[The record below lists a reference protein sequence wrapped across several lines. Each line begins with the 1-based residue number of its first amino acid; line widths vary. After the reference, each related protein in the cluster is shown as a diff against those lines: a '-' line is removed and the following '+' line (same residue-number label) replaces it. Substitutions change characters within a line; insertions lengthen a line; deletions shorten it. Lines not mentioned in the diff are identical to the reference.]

1 MSYMDYNQF
10 KAIMA
15 ENGYQKSKAV
25 DVYLD
30 KAMHYNKL
38 IKSIK
43 ANIKDKEPVIKLKME
58 KFIKKYDDA
67 RIEAVWDAINV
78 AKLEKYQGWKF
89 IEDGDEFILQLQIKY
104 QGNMKQ
110 ATEFEKKQV
119 ELSTLYE
126 QAYKE
131 IEKWTNLE
139 KLEKLKD

>member
-25 DVYLD
+25 DVYLN
-30 KAMHYNKL
+30 KAMYYNKL

-43 ANIKDKEPVIKLKME
+43 ANIKDKEPVVKLKME
-58 KFIKKYDDA
+58 KFVKKYDDA
-67 RIEAVWDAINV
+67 RIEAVWGAINV
-78 AKLEKYQGWKF
+78 AKLEKYQGWRF
-89 IEDGDEFILQLQIKY
+89 IEDGEEFILQLQIKY

-110 ATEFEKKQV
+110 ATEFEQKQV

-131 IEKWTNLE
+131 I
-139 KLEKLKD
+139 

>member
-1 MSYMDYNQF
+1 MSYMDYNEF

-25 DVYLD
+25 DVYLN

-43 ANIKDKEPVIKLKME
+43 ANIKDKEPVVKLKME
-58 KFIKKYDDA
+58 KFVKKYDDA
-67 RIEAVWDAINV
+67 RVEAVWDAINV
-78 AKLEKYQGWKF
+78 AKLEKYQGWRF
-89 IEDGDEFILQLQIKY
+89 IEDGEEFILQLQIKY
-104 QGNMKQ
+104 QGKLKE
-110 ATEFEKKQV
+110 ATEFEQKQV

-131 IEKWTNLE
+131 IGQNE
-139 KLEKLKD
+139 

>member
-25 DVYLD
+25 DVYLN

-43 ANIKDKEPVIKLKME
+43 ANIKDKQPIVKVKME
-58 KFIKKYDDA
+58 KFIKMYNDK
-67 RIEAVWDAINV
+67 RIEAVWNAINV

-89 IEDGDEFILQLQIKY
+89 IEDGEEFILQLQIKY

-110 ATEFEKKQV
+110 ATEFEQKQV

-131 IEKWTNLE
+131 IRQ
-139 KLEKLKD
+139 

>member
-25 DVYLD
+25 DVYLN

-43 ANIKDKEPVIKLKME
+43 ANIKDKEPVVKFKME
-58 KFIKKYDDA
+58 KFVKKYDDA
-67 RIEAVWDAINV
+67 RVEAVWDAINV

-89 IEDGDEFILQLQIKY
+89 IEDGEEFILQLQIKY
-104 QGNMKQ
+104 QGKLKK

-131 IEKWTNLE
+131 IEK
-139 KLEKLKD
+139 

>member
-25 DVYLD
+25 DVYLN

-43 ANIKDKEPVIKLKME
+43 ANIKDKEPVVKLKME
-58 KFIKKYDDA
+58 KFVKKYDDA
-67 RIEAVWDAINV
+67 RIEAVWNAINV
-78 AKLEKYQGWKF
+78 AKLEKIQGWRF

-104 QGNMKQ
+104 QGDMKQ
-110 ATEFEKKQV
+110 ATEFEQKQV

-131 IEKWTNLE
+131 TGK
-139 KLEKLKD
+139 

>member
-25 DVYLD
+25 DVYLN
-30 KAMHYNKL
+30 KAMHYHRLTQK
-38 IKSIK
+38 IV
-43 ANIKDKEPVIKLKME
+43 ANTQDKEPVVKLKME

-89 IEDGDEFILQLQIKY
+89 IEDGEEFILQLQIKY

-110 ATEFEKKQV
+110 ATEFEQKQV

-131 IEKWTNLE
+131 IGK
-139 KLEKLKD
+139 

>member
-25 DVYLD
+25 DVYLN

-38 IKSIK
+38 AKRLVT
-43 ANIKDKEPVIKLKME
+43 NTQDKEQVVKLKME

-89 IEDGDEFILQLQIKY
+89 IEDGEEFILQLQIKY

-131 IEKWTNLE
+131 IEK
-139 KLEKLKD
+139 

>member
-10 KAIMA
+10 KAIMS

-43 ANIKDKEPVIKLKME
+43 ANIKDKEPVVKLKME
-58 KFIKKYDDA
+58 KFVKKYDDA

-89 IEDGDEFILQLQIKY
+89 IEDGEEFILQLQIKY

-131 IEKWTNLE
+131 TGK
-139 KLEKLKD
+139 

>member
-131 IEKWTNLE
+131 IEK
-139 KLEKLKD
+139 

>member
-1 MSYMDYNQF
+1 MSYMDYNEF

-25 DVYLD
+25 DVYLN

-38 IKSIK
+38 AKRLVT
-43 ANIKDKEPVIKLKME
+43 NTQDKEPVVRLKME
-58 KFIKKYDDA
+58 KFVKKYDNA

-110 ATEFEKKQV
+110 ATEFEQKQV

-131 IEKWTNLE
+131 IEK
-139 KLEKLKD
+139 K

>member
-25 DVYLD
+25 DVYLN
-30 KAMHYNKL
+30 KAMHYHRLARK
-38 IKSIK
+38 IV
-43 ANIKDKEPVIKLKME
+43 ANTQDKPVVKLKME
-58 KFIKKYDDA
+58 KFVKKYDNA

-78 AKLEKYQGWKF
+78 AKLEKYQGWRF

-104 QGNMKQ
+104 QGKLKK
-110 ATEFEKKQV
+110 ATDFEKKQV

-131 IEKWTNLE
+131 IGQNE
-139 KLEKLKD
+139 

>member
-43 ANIKDKEPVIKLKME
+43 ANIKDKEPVVKLKME

-110 ATEFEKKQV
+110 ATEFEQKQV

-131 IEKWTNLE
+131 IEK
-139 KLEKLKD
+139 

>member
-25 DVYLD
+25 DVYLN

-43 ANIKDKEPVIKLKME
+43 ANIKDKEPVVKLKME
-58 KFIKKYDDA
+58 KFVKKYDDA

-89 IEDGDEFILQLQIKY
+89 IEDGEEFILQLQIKY

-131 IEKWTNLE
+131 IGQNE
-139 KLEKLKD
+139 

>member
-1 MSYMDYNQF
+1 MSYMDYNEF

-25 DVYLD
+25 DVYLN

-58 KFIKKYDDA
+58 KFVKKYDDA

-89 IEDGDEFILQLQIKY
+89 IEDGEEFILQLQIKY

-110 ATEFEKKQV
+110 ATEFEQKQV

-126 QAYKE
+126 QAYKRG
-131 IEKWTNLE
+131 
-139 KLEKLKD
+139 KLHD

>member
-25 DVYLD
+25 DVYLN
-30 KAMHYNKL
+30 KAMYYNKL

-43 ANIKDKEPVIKLKME
+43 ANIKDKEPVVKLKME
-58 KFIKKYDDA
+58 KFVKKYDDA
-67 RIEAVWDAINV
+67 RIEAVWGAINV

-89 IEDGDEFILQLQIKY
+89 IEDGEEFILQLQIKY

-131 IEKWTNLE
+131 TGK
-139 KLEKLKD
+139 

>member
-1 MSYMDYNQF
+1 MSYMDYKEF

-25 DVYLD
+25 DVYLN
-30 KAMHYNKL
+30 KAMHYHRLAQKVVVNTQ
-38 IKSIK
+38 
-43 ANIKDKEPVIKLKME
+43 DKEPVVKLKME
-58 KFIKKYDDA
+58 KFVKKYDDA
-67 RIEAVWDAINV
+67 RIEAVWDAISV
-78 AKLEKYQGWKF
+78 AKLEKLQGWKF

-131 IEKWTNLE
+131 IRQNE
-139 KLEKLKD
+139 

>member
-25 DVYLD
+25 DVYLN
-30 KAMHYNKL
+30 KAMHYHRLAQK
-38 IKSIK
+38 IV
-43 ANIKDKEPVIKLKME
+43 ANTHDKEPVVRLKME
-58 KFIKKYDDA
+58 KFVKKYDDA

-78 AKLEKYQGWKF
+78 AKLEKYQGWRF

-104 QGNMKQ
+104 QGDMKQ
-110 ATEFEKKQV
+110 ATEFEQKQV
-119 ELSTLYE
+119 ELATLYE

-131 IEKWTNLE
+131 IRQ
-139 KLEKLKD
+139 

>member
-30 KAMHYNKL
+30 KAMYYHRLAQK
-38 IKSIK
+38 IV
-43 ANIKDKEPVIKLKME
+43 ANTQDKEPVVRLKME
-58 KFIKKYDDA
+58 KFVKKYDDA
-67 RIEAVWDAINV
+67 RVEAVWDAINV
-78 AKLEKYQGWKF
+78 AKLEKYQGWRF
-89 IEDGDEFILQLQIKY
+89 VEDGDEFILQLQIKY

-110 ATEFEKKQV
+110 ATEFEQKQV

-131 IEKWTNLE
+131 IRQNE
-139 KLEKLKD
+139 

>member
-1 MSYMDYNQF
+1 MSYMDYNEFQ
-10 KAIMA
+10 AIMA

-43 ANIKDKEPVIKLKME
+43 ANTKDKEPIVKLKME

-67 RIEAVWDAINV
+67 RVEAVWDAINV
-78 AKLEKYQGWKF
+78 AKLEKYQGWRF

-131 IEKWTNLE
+131 IEK
-139 KLEKLKD
+139 

>member
-1 MSYMDYNQF
+1 MDYNEFQ
-10 KAIMA
+10 AIML
-15 ENGYQKSKAV
+15 ENSYQQSKAV
-25 DVYLD
+25 EVYLN
-30 KAMHYNKL
+30 KASYYTRL
-38 IKSIK
+38 IKRIVENTSDKQPIVK
-43 ANIKDKEPVIKLKME
+43 AKIE
-58 KFIKKYDDA
+58 KFIKMYNDK

-89 IEDGDEFILQLQIKY
+89 IEDGEEFILQLQIKY

-131 IEKWTNLE
+131 TGK
-139 KLEKLKD
+139 

>member
-43 ANIKDKEPVIKLKME
+43 ANIKDKQPIVKVKME
-58 KFIKKYDDA
+58 KFIKMYNDK
-67 RIEAVWDAINV
+67 RVEAVWDAINV
-78 AKLEKYQGWKF
+78 AKLEKCQGWKF
-89 IEDGDEFILQLQIKY
+89 IENGDEFILQLQIKY

-110 ATEFEKKQV
+110 ATEFEQKQV

-131 IEKWTNLE
+131 IRQ
-139 KLEKLKD
+139 

>member
-25 DVYLD
+25 DVYLN

-43 ANIKDKEPVIKLKME
+43 ANIKDKEPVVKLKME
-58 KFIKKYDDA
+58 KFVKKYDDA

-78 AKLEKYQGWKF
+78 AKLEKCQGWRF

-110 ATEFEKKQV
+110 ATEFEQKQV
-119 ELSTLYE
+119 ELSTLFE

-131 IEKWTNLE
+131 TGK
-139 KLEKLKD
+139 

>member
-25 DVYLD
+25 DVYLN

-38 IKSIK
+38 AKRLVT
-43 ANIKDKEPVIKLKME
+43 NTQDKEQVVKLKME

-67 RIEAVWDAINV
+67 RVEAVWDAINV
-78 AKLEKYQGWKF
+78 AKLEKYQGWRF
-89 IEDGDEFILQLQIKY
+89 IEDGEEFILQLQIKY
-104 QGNMKQ
+104 QGKLKE
-110 ATEFEKKQV
+110 ATEFEQKQV

-131 IEKWTNLE
+131 IGQNE
-139 KLEKLKD
+139 

>member
-25 DVYLD
+25 DVYLN
-30 KAMHYNKL
+30 KAMHYHRLAQKIVTNTQ
-38 IKSIK
+38 
-43 ANIKDKEPVIKLKME
+43 DKEPVVRLKME
-58 KFIKKYDDA
+58 KFVKKYDDA
-67 RIEAVWDAINV
+67 RIEAVWDAISV
-78 AKLEKYQGWKF
+78 AELEKLQGWKF
-89 IEDGDEFILQLQIKY
+89 IENGDEFILQLQIKY

-131 IEKWTNLE
+131 IRQ
-139 KLEKLKD
+139 

>member
-1 MSYMDYNQF
+1 MSYMDYNEF

-30 KAMHYNKL
+30 KAMYYHRLDQK
-38 IKSIK
+38 IVS
-43 ANIKDKEPVIKLKME
+43 NIQDKEPVVRLKME
-58 KFIKKYDDA
+58 KFVKKYDDA

-78 AKLEKYQGWKF
+78 AKLEKYQGWRF

-110 ATEFEKKQV
+110 ATEFEQKQV

-131 IEKWTNLE
+131 IGQNE
-139 KLEKLKD
+139 

>member
-25 DVYLD
+25 DVYLN

-38 IKSIK
+38 AKRLVT
-43 ANIKDKEPVIKLKME
+43 NTQDKEPVVKLKME
-58 KFIKKYDDA
+58 KFIKKYDDT

-78 AKLEKYQGWKF
+78 AKLEKYQGWRF

-110 ATEFEKKQV
+110 ATEFEQKQV

-131 IEKWTNLE
+131 IGQNE
-139 KLEKLKD
+139 

>member
-25 DVYLD
+25 DVYLN

-43 ANIKDKEPVIKLKME
+43 ANIKDKEPVVKLKME
-58 KFIKKYDDA
+58 KFVKKYDDA

-104 QGNMKQ
+104 KGNMKQ
-110 ATEFEKKQV
+110 ATEFERKQV

-131 IEKWTNLE
+131 IEK
-139 KLEKLKD
+139 

>member
-25 DVYLD
+25 DVYLN

-43 ANIKDKEPVIKLKME
+43 ANIKDKEPVVKLKME
-58 KFIKKYDDA
+58 KFVKKYDDA

-89 IEDGDEFILQLQIKY
+89 IEDGEEFILQLQIKY
-104 QGNMKQ
+104 QGKLKE

-131 IEKWTNLE
+131 IEKNEQIKTS
-139 KLEKLKD
+139 

>member
-1 MSYMDYNQF
+1 MDYNQF

-25 DVYLD
+25 DVYLN
-30 KAMHYNKL
+30 KAMHYHRLAQKIVTNTQ
-38 IKSIK
+38 
-43 ANIKDKEPVIKLKME
+43 DKEPVVRLKME

-78 AKLEKYQGWKF
+78 AKLEKYQGWRF
-89 IEDGDEFILQLQIKY
+89 VEDGDEFILQLQIKY

-131 IEKWTNLE
+131 IEK
-139 KLEKLKD
+139 